1 MVIRSQISGLIWPSI
16 VSPTDA
22 MLLAL
27 QFQLERS
34 QWWTLEQIQH
44 HQLLQAKSLL
54 VHAATTVQHYKQTIP
69 QSIMESVGDLDWV
82 LWQSIPILER
92 KDVQEFSQNLISK
105 MIPQSHQPVGIGM
118 TSGSTG
124 RPISLMRTK
133 VTSMMWDAFT
143 LRAHLWYDRNL
154 SKKRAAIKY
163 FESGVAIAPIGAQQ
177 LGWGS
182 ASDMFLPHGEV
193 VALNVSTPIQE
204 QVQWLLKEQ
213 PDYLVSYPSNLTAI
227 AEHCIRGGIKLPNLR
242 ELATIGELL
251 CVEQRIVCR
260 EAFGLEIIDTY
271 SAEEV
276 GYIAMQCP
284 LNQHLH
290 IQSENVLVEVIDDD
304 GNPCKPGEIG
314 RVIITTLHN
323 FAKPLIR
330 YAIGDY
336 AEVGESCECGRGLP
350 VLKKVMGRARN
361 MFVKPNGDLFWPVA
375 PRVSKGYES
384 YAQALRQIQ
393 YVQKALDWIEIR
405 LVVTDVPPKGWEES
419 FILNISKLYN
429 YPYKVTFTYVKNIP
443 SGKNGKFEE
452 FVNELD

>member
-1 MVIRSQISGLIWPSI
+1 MLIRSQISGLTWPSI
-16 VSPTDA
+16 PLPADA

-27 QFQLERS
+27 QFQLEQS

-54 VHAATTVQHYKQTIP
+54 VHAVATVPYYKQTIP
-69 QSIMESVGDLDWV
+69 QSMMESVDDLDWA

-92 KDVQEFSQNLISK
+92 KDVQEHSQNLISK
-105 MIPQSHQPVGIGM
+105 AIPQSHQPVGIGM

-133 VTSMMWDAFT
+133 ITSIMWDAFT
-143 LRAHLWYDRNL
+143 LRTHLWYDRNL

-163 FESGVAIAPIGAQQ
+163 FESGVAIAPLGAQQ

-182 ASDMFLPHGEV
+182 ASDMFLPQGEV

-227 AEHCIRGGIKLPNLR
+227 AEHCIRGGIALPNLR

-251 CVEQRIVCR
+251 CDEQRNVCR

-290 IQSENVLVEVIDDD
+290 MQSENVLVEVIDDD
-304 GNPCKPGEIG
+304 GNPCKSGEIG

-336 AEVGESCECGRGLP
+336 AKVGEPCECGRGLP

-361 MFVKPNGDLFWPVA
+361 MFVKPDGSYFWPSFPKVA
-375 PRVSKGYES
+375 PEF
-384 YAQALRQIQ
+384 YAQLPKVRQYQ
-393 YVQKALDWIEIR
+393 YVQKAIDWIEIR
-405 LVVTDVPPKGWEES
+405 IAVNARYSES
-419 FILNISKLYN
+419 IEQVFAEATRKEFG
-429 YPYKVTFTYVKNIP
+429 YPYRVTFLYLNEIAHSKYQ
-443 SGKNGKFEE
+443 KYEE
-452 FVNELD
+452 FLSEI

>member
-1 MVIRSQISGLIWPSI
+1 MVIRSQISGLTWPSI
-16 VSPTDA
+16 PSAADA

-27 QFQLERS
+27 QFQLEQS

-44 HQLLQAKSLL
+44 HQLMQAKSLL
-54 VHAATTVQHYKQTIP
+54 VHAVTTVPHYKQTIP
-69 QSIMESVGDLDWV
+69 QSMMESIDDLDWT

-92 KDVQEFSQNLISK
+92 KDVQEYSQNLISK
-105 MIPQSHQPVGIGM
+105 VIPQSHQPVGIGM

-133 VTSMMWDAFT
+133 ITSMMWDAFT
-143 LRAHLWYDRNL
+143 LRSHLWYERNL
-154 SKKRAAIKY
+154 SQKRAAIRY
-163 FESGVAIAPIGAQQ
+163 FETGVAIAPLGAKQ

-193 VALNVSTPIQE
+193 VALNVSTSIPE

-213 PDYLVSYPSNLTAI
+213 PAYLVSYPSNLTAI
-227 AEHCIRGGIKLPNLR
+227 AERFIKEGIALPNLK

-251 CVEQRIVCR
+251 SVEQRNVCR

-284 LNQHLH
+284 FNQHLH
-290 IQSENVLVEVIDDD
+290 VQPENVLVEVIDAD

-336 AEVGESCECGRGLP
+336 AEVGEPCECGRGLP
-350 VLKKVMGRARN
+350 VLTKVMGRTRN
-361 MFVKPNGDLFWPVA
+361 MFVKPDGSYFWPSFPKIA
-375 PRVSKGYES
+375 PEF
-384 YAQALRQIQ
+384 YAQMPKVRQYQ
-393 YVQKALDWIEIR
+393 YVQKAVDWIEIR
-405 LVVTDVPPKGWEES
+405 IAVSARYSEVIEQAFVEALRRE
-419 FILNISKLYN
+419 FM
-429 YPYKVTFTYVKNIP
+429 YPYRVTFLYLDEIAHSKYQ
-443 SGKNGKFEE
+443 KYEE
-452 FVNELD
+452 FLSEI